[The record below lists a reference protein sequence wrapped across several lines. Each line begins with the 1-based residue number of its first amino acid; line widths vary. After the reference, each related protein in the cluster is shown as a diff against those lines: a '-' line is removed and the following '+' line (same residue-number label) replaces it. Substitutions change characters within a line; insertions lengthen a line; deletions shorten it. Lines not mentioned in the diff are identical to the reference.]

1 MNPSV
6 KPTETM
12 ELHMAEH
19 PGTRAASHMHA
30 KRKDS
35 LGYQL
40 IFGATFLIFL
50 AVAIADRLVPLR
62 WLMGAAKTENYVAVF
77 AEAKAAAMTYTPFAF
92 MG

>member
-1 MNPSV
+1 MAVNSISRAGPS
-6 KPTETM
+6 M
-12 ELHMAEH
+12 L
-19 PGTRAASHMHA
+19 A
-30 KRKDS
+30 KRKDT

-50 AVAIADRLVPLR
+50 VVAIADRLVPLR
-62 WLMGAAKTENYVAVF
+62 WIMGAAKTENYVAIF

>member
-1 MNPSV
+1 MADASLSRAGS
-6 KPTETM
+6 TM
-12 ELHMAEH
+12 I
-19 PGTRAASHMHA
+19 A
-30 KRKDS
+30 KRKDT

-50 AVAIADRLVPLR
+50 IVAIADRLVPLR
-62 WLMGAAKTENYVAVF
+62 WIMGSAKSENYVAVF